1 MKAYILSRPRSF
13 VLAAASVVAL
23 SLPAAALAQEAPLR
37 TITVSGT
44 GMASGAPDEAQVSAG
59 VIAQATTAE
68 AALDA
73 NTAAMQRVF
82 DALRAAGVEGRN
94 VQTSNFSVSPQYE
107 PYREGNIEP
116 MQIIAYQVSNQ
127 VTVVLEDVTQV
138 GETLDALVRSG
149 ANQLYWISFSISNP
163 KPLEEEARV
172 EAVQDAAAKAQ
183 TLAQAAGVTLGP
195 VISINEGG
203 GGYQP
208 PMPYMMRDMAMSAA
222 APPPVAVGE
231 SSLSVSV
238 SITYGIQ

>member
-1 MKAYILSRPRSF
+1 MSIFSSRKGNIA
-13 VLAAASVVAL
+13 LASV
-23 SLPAAALAQEAPLR
+23 SALAISVSVAMAEEAPLR
-37 TITVSGT
+37 VITVTGT
-44 GMASGAPDEAQVSAG
+44 GMASAAPDEAQVSAG
-59 VIAQATTAE
+59 VIAQAATAE

-82 DALRAAGVEGRN
+82 GALRDAGIEGRN

-127 VTVVLEDVTQV
+127 VTVVLEDVAQV

-149 ANQLYWISFSISNP
+149 ANQLYGISFSISEP
-163 KPLEEEARV
+163 KPLEDMARRD
-172 EAVQDAAAKAQ
+172 AVLDAAAKAR
-183 TLAQAAGVTLGP
+183 TLAEAAGVTLGP
-195 VISINEGG
+195 VISISEGG

-208 PMPYMMRDMAMSAA
+208 PMPYMMRDMAMASA

-231 SSLSVSV
+231 STLSVSI